1 MFGLVTLPRK
11 LSVVVY
17 QLSALSRCPR
27 EQAFE
32 NRTCWVIGCLFYNNN
47 YNTRPKQNMAREHL
61 HSALVEKEYRI
72 YSGLFSYGVYIF
84 RIVEHHT
91 KIKFVLSQ

>member
-1 MFGLVTLPRK
+1 
-11 LSVVVY
+11 
-17 QLSALSRCPR
+17 
-27 EQAFE
+27 
-32 NRTCWVIGCLFYNNN
+32 
-47 YNTRPKQNMAREHL
+47 MAREHL